1 RKMGLYFEEVECGG
15 YSKEVMEEFELPRQS
30 GLIGV
35 YREQEQDID
44 INAWGQNRPR
54 GGCRYALQRDHSKY
68 AAQRAVGNCTLYA
81 MPCCTYGTLDGEPG
95 RWAPGARCKV
105 KIDRDQTKDD
115 V

>member
-1 RKMGLYFEEVECGG
+1 MSD
-15 YSKEVMEEFELPRQS
+15 SKEVMEEFELPRQS

-44 INAWGQNRPR
+44 INVSVCVRVVELDASLRLWSDIDNETDGMEREEENRDIE
-54 GGCRYALQRDHSKY
+54 A
-68 AAQRAVGNCTLYA
+68 GNEGYLTLS
-81 MPCCTYGTLDGEPG
+81 LNGEPG

>member
-1 RKMGLYFEEVECGG
+1 MSD
-15 YSKEVMEEFELPRQS
+15 SKEVMEEFELPRQS

-44 INAWGQNRPR
+44 INVSDIDNETDGMEREEENRDIE
-54 GGCRYALQRDHSKY
+54 A
-68 AAQRAVGNCTLYA
+68 GNEGYLTSSLN
-81 MPCCTYGTLDGEPG
+81 GKPG